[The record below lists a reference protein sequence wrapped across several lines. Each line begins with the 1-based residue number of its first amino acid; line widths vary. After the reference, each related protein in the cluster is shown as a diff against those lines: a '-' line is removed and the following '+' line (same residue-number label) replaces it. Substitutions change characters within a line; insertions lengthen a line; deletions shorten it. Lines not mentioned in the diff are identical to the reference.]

1 MVGFFYFRRFL
12 FHILRIFII
21 MRTKLPDSKKRIKL
35 SITLSKVIH
44 EKLESDIVNKSKLI
58 EKLLIKYYDEKM

>member
-1 MVGFFYFRRFL
+1 
-12 FHILRIFII
+12 